1 MTLVPIK
8 DMLLEA
14 RERQYAVGAF
24 NVVNLETL
32 QAVVRAAE
40 AERTPVIVQVWH
52 GDLAHAGGAYISA
65 IAKAAAQEAS
75 IPVALQLDHGQSFE
89 QAMACIE
96 WGFSSVMIDL
106 SSSDFDENVASTRR
120 VVEAAHA
127 KGVSVEAE
135 LGKIYSGDASVAV
148 RNSSL
153 TDPALAAEFVEATG
167 IDALAASIGTAHGLY
182 SSRPV
187 IDFARLE
194 KLVQLVPVPIVVHG
208 GSDTPAE
215 DLLRMVRI
223 GVAKVNVGTDLMN
236 AFNKGLAEAL
246 ASGGQ
251 ALPPREVLGHARACV
266 EEVVREKIRLLN
278 SLRKDAPQKEG
289 RQ

>member
-1 MTLVPIK
+1 M
-8 DMLLEA
+8 
-14 RERQYAVGAF
+14 
-24 NVVNLETL
+24 VNLETL

-65 IAKAAAQEAS
+65 MAQAAAQEAS
-75 IPVALQLDHGQSFE
+75 IPVALQLDHGQRFE

-106 SSSDFDENVASTRR
+106 SSADFDENVASTRR
-120 VVEAAHA
+120 VVEVAHA

-135 LGKIYSGDASVAV
+135 LGKIYGGDASVAV
-148 RNSSL
+148 RNSAL
-153 TDPALAAEFVEATG
+153 TDPELAAEFAQATG

-187 IDFARLE
+187 IDFGRLE
-194 KLVQLVPVPIVVHG
+194 KLVRLVQVPIVVHG
-208 GSDTPAE
+208 GSDTPTE
-215 DLLRMVRI
+215 DVLRMI
-223 GVAKVNVGTDLMN
+223 KTGVAKVNVGTDLMN

-246 ASGGQ
+246 TGGEQ
-251 ALPPREVLGHARACV
+251 DLPPRDVLGHARACV
-266 EEVVREKIRLLN
+266 EKVVREKIRLFS
-278 SLRKDAPQKEG
+278 SLRKD
-289 RQ
+289 RVL